1 MDGDDAGE
9 SGAARGAGKHAARR
23 SPGGRAGVFFAFV
36 PWIAFDIVAGPSTWE
51 LAALVGLVASVVLS
65 VPDVAH
71 GSVKLLDVTGIVFF
85 TVVSLLG
92 LSLDRQD
99 LLWLET
105 YAQVLANAVI
115 AAVAL
120 GSLAFV
126 PFTEQYARES
136 TPREVWGTP
145 AFQRTNRVLTL
156 VWGGVFLVTAVLGL
170 VAVHVT
176 AGTDWLNWV
185 LPIALLVLAVRFTD
199 WYPRYVRE
207 QVHKGVAEPD
217 R

>member
-1 MDGDDAGE
+1 MDGDDADA

-23 SPGGRAGVFFAFV
+23 PSGGRAGVFFAFV
-36 PWIAFDIVAGPSTWE
+36 PWIAFDVVAGPSTWK

-65 VPDVAH
+65 VPDAAH

-85 TVVSLLG
+85 TVISLLG

-145 AFQRTNRVLTL
+145 AFQRANRVLTL

-185 LPIALLVLAVRFTD
+185 VPITLLVLAVRFTN
-199 WYPRYVRE
+199 WYPEYVHE
-207 QVHKGVAEPD
+207 QVRRGGGAPD